1 MKGRYLVGEG
11 KKPLFE
17 PSFNRAV
24 KVFSG
29 QDRLTSDAGMLLL
42 READHRL
49 GLTQSLAA
57 ELFDRRDPERVRY
70 SLVELL
76 RERLYAMAQGYDA
89 QDDVDELAHDPAMRL
104 ATWDRP
110 GERVAEERAASQ
122 PTQSRLLTALGNYK
136 PNIERL
142 RETLAEWPGRHLRA
156 TGNDHAARRI
166 TIDIDSFPI
175 QAYGQQA
182 GAKYNG
188 YYREVVFHPLV
199 ASYTVGGDYDG
210 FQNGLRLGQGFI
222 HAVLRAGNVHT
233 ASGAKRFFLETVRK
247 AKQLGYVVELRFDA
261 GVADG
266 PNMDFLTQENI
277 PFLGRLKS
285 NAVLQDLAAPY
296 LRRPVGRPP
305 KYGREILVELGMY
318 QAASW
323 RHAQRVILVIVD
335 CPDPKTGQLLL
346 EPDYFFLVTSYS
358 AEERPAEERLE
369 RYRQRGTFEDR
380 LGEFRQW
387 IGPKLSSQDF
397 ASNEATLLLS
407 LLAFNLANMLRCEM
421 EDAGGACWDLGRFQK
436 AVLKAG
442 GRIAKKAGRVF
453 VHLAAAVVPLW
464 ERLVARLQGWRL
476 PGRFPPPRP
485 PAYRPFLPLPKHA
498 FLTRVIRE

>member
-1 MKGRYLVGEG
+1 MGEG
-11 KKPLFE
+11 RKPLFE

-24 KVFSG
+24 KVRGG

-49 GLTQSLAA
+49 DLTPSLAA
-57 ELFDRRDPERVRY
+57 RLCDCRDPERTRY
-70 SLVELL
+70 QLVELL
-76 RERLYAMAQGYDA
+76 RERLYALAQGYDA

-104 ATWDRP
+104 ATWNRP

-122 PTQSRLLTALGNYK
+122 PTQSRLLRALGNDK
-136 PNIERL
+136 ANIEVL
-142 RETLAEWPGRHLRA
+142 RGTLAEWSGRHLRA

-166 TIDIDSFPI
+166 TIDVDSFPI
-175 QAYGQQA
+175 QAYGKQA
-182 GAKYNG
+182 GVKYNG
-188 YYREVVFHPLV
+188 HYREEIFHPLV

-233 ASGAKRFFLETVRK
+233 ASGAKRFFLETARK
-247 AKQLGYVVELRFDA
+247 ARQLGYVAEMRFDA
-261 GVADG
+261 GFAAG
-266 PNMDFLTQENI
+266 AILDFLTDEHI
-277 PFLGRLKS
+277 PFLARLKS
-285 NAVLQDLAAPY
+285 NARLQDLAAPH

-305 KYGREILVELGMY
+305 KHGREVLVELGMY
-318 QAASW
+318 QAESW

-335 CPDPKTGQLLL
+335 DPDPQTGQLFL
-346 EPDYFFLVTSYS
+346 EPDYFFFVTSYT

-387 IGPKLSSQDF
+387 IGPKLSSQEF
-397 ASNEATLLLS
+397 ASNEATLLLA
-407 LLAFNLANMLRCEM
+407 LLAFNLTNMLRCEL
-421 EDAGGACWDLGRFQK
+421 EDGGGACWDLGRFQK
-436 AVLKAG
+436 SVLKAG
-442 GRIAKKAGRVF
+442 GRITKQAHRVI
-453 VHLAAAVVPLW
+453 VDLAAAVVPLW
-464 ERLVARLQGWRL
+464 QRLVTRLQSWRL
-476 PGRFPPPRP
+476 PRRYPPPRRP
-485 PAYRPFLPLPKHA
+485 VYRPFLPPPRHA